1 MLSSAHCFSCP
12 GLPWLKAGYFCSAL
26 YMLKLQYRV
35 IGLCKLTKISLNVG
49 AKHKS
54 LVSIVG
60 LPRLLHGATQLLRGI
75 WLCSPKTWCT
85 GRKAGPLLSC
95 IGLVETLRRGHP
107 CIQASNPIFQIGAGR
122 NPIMR
127 QRSAL
132 GFVISCIL
140 GIGVRKAEIISVMII

>member
-54 LVSIVG
+54 LVSYRRAATTAAWSHAVTAWDMALQPQDLVHWKEGRAIA
-60 LPRLLHGATQLLRGI
+60 LLYRFSRNFAQGTSLHTSKQPNFPNWCWQKSNHEAEVSSRVCHQLYS
-75 WLCSPKTWCT
+75 WYWC
-85 GRKAGPLLSC
+85 
-95 IGLVETLRRGHP
+95 
-107 CIQASNPIFQIGAGR
+107 
-122 NPIMR
+122 
-127 QRSAL
+127 
-132 GFVISCIL
+132 
-140 GIGVRKAEIISVMII
+140 